1 MAQRGK
7 MLRDLANKKKSG
19 SNESLDSSKKD
30 FKTTSR
36 QTLEVRKMSVN
47 KMYSSL
53 LKAGSKFTAPARY
66 IIAPS
71 IFYRGYSYLVLKLI
85 QLRVPSLKLE
95 HSSGRGN
102 LSLKCG
108 VMLKE

>member
-19 SNESLDSSKKD
+19 SSESLDSSKKD

-47 KMYSSL
+47 KVNLKKLGYFYS
-53 LKAGSKFTAPARY
+53 
-66 IIAPS
+66 
-71 IFYRGYSYLVLKLI
+71 LI
-85 QLRVPSLKLE
+85 
-95 HSSGRGN
+95 
-102 LSLKCG
+102 
-108 VMLKE
+108 

>member
-19 SNESLDSSKKD
+19 SNESLYSSKKD

-53 LKAGSKFTAPARY
+53 LKAGSKFTAPAAKKR
-66 IIAPS
+66 APGCGRS
-71 IFYRGYSYLVLKLI
+71 RPALRLNRKQGPGIQSPWRGAPGCAKY
-85 QLRVPSLKLE
+85 
-95 HSSGRGN
+95 GRWPAP
-102 LSLKCG
+102 
-108 VMLKE
+108 